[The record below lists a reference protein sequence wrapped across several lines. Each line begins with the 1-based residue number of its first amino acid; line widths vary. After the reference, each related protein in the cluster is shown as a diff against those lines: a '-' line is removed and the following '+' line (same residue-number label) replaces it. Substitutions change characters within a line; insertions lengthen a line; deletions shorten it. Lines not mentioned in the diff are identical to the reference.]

1 MPIISSSPS
10 PPLPPPCSAPHCSA
24 PPHPV
29 IPQER
34 REEKHMKKEWKRETG
49 EQKDLRKSRAELEGV
64 GVVHKREPVFGFLHR
79 IDLFICF
86 ICVCVCVCPCPFR
99 RVHQRSVQ
107 SAPTS
112 AWAPATTSVVK
123 ERHLA
128 VAAAL
133 WAHFFPF
140 LRSLRLS
147 QTPPAQLADAAAG
160 QLRPQE
166 WTRHWIEG
174 RKGWRRTGRGSAVQS
189 FGQEF
194 NQNGSEMA
202 DDYFELM
209 PSFYMKAEHLNGSL
223 EEH

>member
-1 MPIISSSPS
+1 MSQKSQSIVCVQGISIRLNSMPIISFSPS
-10 PPLPPPCSAPHCSA
+10 PPLPPPCFAPHCSA

-34 REEKHMKKEWKRETG
+34 REGKTHE
-49 EQKDLRKSRAELEGV
+49 EGV
-64 GVVHKREPVFGFLHR
+64 KERIRGAKGFEKVEGGVGGCGCCTQEGALCLDFASDRFVYLLSFVH
-79 IDLFICF
+79 
-86 ICVCVCVCPCPFR
+86 VCLCPSR

-107 SAPTS
+107 SAPNL
-112 AWAPATTSVVK
+112 AWAPATSSVVK

-160 QLRPQE
+160 Q
-166 WTRHWIEG
+166 
-174 RKGWRRTGRGSAVQS
+174 
-189 FGQEF
+189 
-194 NQNGSEMA
+194 
-202 DDYFELM
+202 
-209 PSFYMKAEHLNGSL
+209 
-223 EEH
+223 

>member
-1 MPIISSSPS
+1 
-10 PPLPPPCSAPHCSA
+10 
-24 PPHPV
+24 
-29 IPQER
+29 
-34 REEKHMKKEWKRETG
+34 MKKELKREMG

-64 GVVHKREPVFGFLHR
+64 GVVHKREPVFVWFFLHR

-86 ICVCVCVCPCPFR
+86 ICVYVCLCPFR

-160 QLRPQE
+160 QLHPQ
-166 WTRHWIEG
+166 R
-174 RKGWRRTGRGSAVQS
+174 
-189 FGQEF
+189 
-194 NQNGSEMA
+194 
-202 DDYFELM
+202 
-209 PSFYMKAEHLNGSL
+209 
-223 EEH
+223 